1 MIVSENRAHFS
12 GSCARS
18 PAPPRA
24 RSPHRALRLPL
35 IGLAAAAYLSA
46 CGVAQAQRA
55 WTGTPN
61 ISVVAP
67 PGDGRVVLVSQA
79 VAYWNRVFAEIGSP
93 FRLGGVTQVSGR
105 MAGDELAAMS
115 NAALGGRN
123 HALPVTLTAIPGN
136 IVVVLSDAE
145 FVSFAARWPAERKA
159 IVAIKSGHSPPLT
172 RPNVAVNVITH
183 ELGHAIGLGHNSD
196 PTLLMCGR
204 PAPCRPDAFAS
215 GSGIFP
221 LSEGE
226 KAMLRAMY
234 AGR

>member
-1 MIVSENRAHFS
+1 
-12 GSCARS
+12 
-18 PAPPRA
+18 
-24 RSPHRALRLPL
+24 
-35 IGLAAAAYLSA
+35 
-46 CGVAQAQRA
+46 VAQAQRA
-55 WTGTPN
+55 WGVAWTGTPS

-196 PTLLMCGR
+196 PALLMCGR